1 MNDSIMKNSLMGP
14 VMIMAG
20 GTGGHVYP
28 ALAVADELMQRGVP
42 VVWMGTKKGIEARLV
57 PEAGIEVDW
66 LGMSGLRGKGI
77 LTLLLAPMKI
87 IMACYQAM
95 KIIRKRKPSVILGMG
110 GFVSAPGGVMARL
123 TRVPL
128 LIHEQNAVPGM
139 SNRILSKIASKVME
153 AFPNS
158 FKTQAVHVG
167 NPVRRSITTL
177 SSPQQR
183 NKEREG
189 ALRILVF
196 GGSLGA
202 ARLNEIVPQACAEIL
217 KNAEL
222 KIKHQAGPG
231 NFDQTRMNYAQLRIK
246 AEVLE
251 YIDNM
256 EAMYAWADLV
266 ICRSGAM
273 TVSEL
278 AAAGVASILV
288 PYPFAVDDH
297 QTFNAKYLSDAGAAI
312 LIKQDELNVESL
324 VDVLKNMS
332 RDKTLEMANI
342 ARKLGM
348 PESTKLVA
356 EACLMAGG
364 YDVN

>member
-1 MNDSIMKNSLMGP
+1 MRP

-28 ALAVADELMQRGVP
+28 ALAVADELKQRGVP

-57 PEAGIEVDW
+57 PEAGIDVDW
-66 LGMSGLRGKGI
+66 LGMSGLRGKG
-77 LTLLLAPMKI
+77 LFTLLLAPLKI
-87 IMACYQAM
+87 IMACYQAV
-95 KIIRKRKPSVILGMG
+95 KILHKRKPSVVLGMG
-110 GFVSAPGGVMARL
+110 GFVSAPGGLMAWV
-123 TRVPL
+123 TRTPL

-139 SNRILSKIASKVME
+139 SNRMLSRIANKVME
-153 AFPNS
+153 AFPGG
-158 FKTQAVHVG
+158 FKTETVHVG
-167 NPVRRSITTL
+167 NPVRRSITSL

-183 NKEREG
+183 NKERDG

-202 ARLNEIVPQACAEIL
+202 ARLNEIVPQACAKIL
-217 KNAEL
+217 QDREL

-231 NFDQTRMNYAQLRIK
+231 NFDQTRLNYSHLKIK

-251 YIDNM
+251 YIDDM
-256 EAMYAWADLV
+256 ESMYSWADLV
-266 ICRSGAM
+266 ICRAGAM

-278 AAAGVASILV
+278 AAAGVASVLV
-288 PYPFAVDDH
+288 PYPYAVDDH
-297 QTFNAKYLSDAGAAI
+297 QTYNAKYLSDAGAAI
-312 LIKQDELNVESL
+312 LLNQNDLNVDTL
-324 VDVLKNMS
+324 VDVLKDMD
-332 RDKTLEMANI
+332 REKTLEMANK
-342 ARKLGM
+342 ARQLGM

>member
-1 MNDSIMKNSLMGP
+1 MSETLTRP
-14 VMIMAG
+14 FMILAG

-28 ALAVADELMQRGVP
+28 ALAVADELRLRGVP

-57 PEAGIEVDW
+57 PEAGIDVDW
-66 LGMSGLRGKGI
+66 LGMSGLRGKGVI
-77 LTLLLAPMKI
+77 TLLLAPMKI
-87 IMACYQAM
+87 IMACYQAI

-110 GFVSAPGGVMARL
+110 GFVSAPGGVMAWL

-158 FKTQAVHVG
+158 FHTRAEYVG
-167 NPVRRSITTL
+167 NPVRRSITSL
-177 SSPQQR
+177 ASPQQR
-183 NKEREG
+183 NKNREG

-202 ARLNEIVPQACAEIL
+202 ARLNEIVPQACATII
-217 KNAEL
+217 KDGEL

-231 NFDQTRMNYAQLRIK
+231 NFDQTRLNYAQLRVK

-256 EAMYAWADLV
+256 EVMYAWADLV

-273 TVSEL
+273 TIAEL
-278 AAAGVASILV
+278 AAAGVASVLV
-288 PYPFAVDDH
+288 PYPYAVDDH

-312 LIKQDELNVESL
+312 LIKQDDLSVDSQ
-324 VDVLKNMS
+324 VDVLKNMN
-332 RDKTLEMANI
+332 REKTLEMANI

-348 PESTKLVA
+348 PESTRLVA

-364 YDVN
+364 NDVN

>member
-1 MNDSIMKNSLMGP
+1 MSVSLSGP

-28 ALAVADELMQRGVP
+28 ALAVADELIQRGVP

-57 PEAGIEVDW
+57 PEAGIDVDW
-66 LGMSGLRGKGI
+66 LGMSGLRGKGV

-87 IMACYQAM
+87 IMACYQAL

-110 GFVSAPGGVMARL
+110 GFVSAPGGVMAWL

-139 SNRILSKIASKVME
+139 SNRILSKISSKVME

-158 FKTQAVHVG
+158 FKVAAEYVG
-167 NPVRRSITTL
+167 NPVRHSITTL
-177 SSPQQR
+177 ALPQQR
-183 NKEREG
+183 NKNREG

-202 ARLNEIVPQACAEIL
+202 ARLNELVPQACANFL
-217 KNAEL
+217 KEGEL
-222 KIKHQAGPG
+222 EIKHQAGPG
-231 NFDQTRMNYAQLRIK
+231 NFDQTRLNYSQLRVK

-256 EAMYAWADLV
+256 EAMYAWADVV

-278 AAAGVASILV
+278 AAAGVASVLV

-297 QTFNAKYLSDAGAAI
+297 QTFNAKFLSDAGAAV
-312 LIKQDELNVESL
+312 LIKQDELNVDRL
-324 VDVLKNMS
+324 VDVLKNMN

-342 ARKLGM
+342 ARKLGK
-348 PESTKLVA
+348 PESTRLVA

>member
-1 MNDSIMKNSLMGP
+1 MNRELMRP

-28 ALAVADELMQRGVP
+28 ALAVADELKQRGVP

-57 PEAGIEVDW
+57 PDAGIEVEW
-66 LGMSGLRGKGI
+66 LGMSGLRGKGA
-77 LTLLLAPMKI
+77 LTLLFAPVKI
-87 IMACYQAM
+87 IMACYQALR
-95 KIIRKRKPSVILGMG
+95 ILQKRKPSVVLGMG
-110 GFVSAPGGVMARL
+110 GFVSAPGGLMAWL
-123 TRVPL
+123 SRVPL

-139 SNRILSKIASKVME
+139 SNRLLSKFADKVMA

-158 FKTQAVHVG
+158 FKTESIHVG
-167 NPVRRSITTL
+167 NPVRRAITSL
-177 SSPQQR
+177 SSPEQR
-183 NKEREG
+183 NKERHG
-189 ALRILVF
+189 ALRILIF

-202 ARLNEIVPQACAEIL
+202 ARLNEIVPQACAGIL
-217 KNAEL
+217 NEREL
-222 KIKHQAGPG
+222 LIKHQAGPG
-231 NFDQTRMNYAQLRIK
+231 NFDQTRLNYAHLKVK

-256 EAMYAWADLV
+256 ESMYSWADLV
-266 ICRSGAM
+266 ICRAGAM
-273 TVSEL
+273 TIAEL

-288 PYPFAVDDH
+288 PYPYAVDDH

-312 LIKQDELNVESL
+312 LLKQEDLSVEAL
-324 VDVLKNMS
+324 VDVLKKMD
-332 RDKTLEMANI
+332 REKTLEMANK
-342 ARKLGM
+342 ARQLGM

-356 EACLMAGG
+356 EVCLVAGG

>member
-1 MNDSIMKNSLMGP
+1 MSNELTRP

-28 ALAVADELMQRGVP
+28 ALAVAEELMLRGIP

-77 LTLLLAPMKI
+77 LTLLLAPLKI
-87 IMACYQAM
+87 ILACYQAL
-95 KIIRKRKPSVILGMG
+95 KILAKRKPAVVLGMG
-110 GFVSAPGGVMARL
+110 GFVSAPGGVMAWL

-139 SNRILSKIASKVME
+139 SNRILAKLANKVME

-158 FKTQAVHVG
+158 FATKSIHVG
-167 NPVRRSITTL
+167 NPVR
-177 SSPQQR
+177 
-183 NKEREG
+183 KEIAGLPTPTERFAERTG

-202 ARLNEIVPQACAEIL
+202 ARLNEIVPQACAKLID
-217 KNAEL
+217 KKEL
-222 KIKHQAGPG
+222 VIKHQTGAG
-231 NFDQTRMNYAQLRIK
+231 NFEQTQANYTHLGVK
-246 AEVLE
+246 AEVFE
-251 YIDNM
+251 YIDAM
-256 EAMYAWADLV
+256 PEMYAWADLV
-266 ICRSGAM
+266 ICRAGAM
-273 TVSEL
+273 TIAEL

-288 PYPFAVDDH
+288 PYPHAVDDH
-297 QTFNAKYLSDAGAAI
+297 QTYNAKYLSDVGAGI
-312 LIKQDELNVESL
+312 LLSQKDLNIDSLTRVIGSIDRKTALTMSNKAKQQGIPD
-324 VDVLKNMS
+324 
-332 RDKTLEMANI
+332 
-342 ARKLGM
+342 
-348 PESTKLVA
+348 STMRVA
-356 EACLMAGG
+356 EACLIAGG

>member
-1 MNDSIMKNSLMGP
+1 MSDSINGP

-28 ALAVADELMQRGVP
+28 ALAVADELLQRGVP

-57 PEAGIEVDW
+57 PEAGIDVDW
-66 LGMSGLRGKGI
+66 LGMSGVRGKGI

-87 IMACYQAM
+87 VMACYQAI

-110 GFVSAPGGVMARL
+110 GFVSAPGGLMAWL

-139 SNRILSKIASKVME
+139 SNRILSKISSKVME

-158 FKTQAVHVG
+158 FKVGAEHVG

-177 SSPQQR
+177 ASPQQR
-183 NKEREG
+183 NKNREG

-202 ARLNEIVPQACAEIL
+202 ARLNELVPQACANIL
-217 KNAEL
+217 KDNEL

-231 NFDQTRMNYAQLRIK
+231 NFDQTRLNYAQLSVK

-278 AAAGVASILV
+278 AAAGVASVLV
-288 PYPFAVDDH
+288 PYPYAVDDH
-297 QTFNAKYLSDAGAAI
+297 QTFNAKYLSDAGAAV
-312 LIKQDELNVESL
+312 LIKQDELSVDML
-324 VDVLKNMS
+324 VDVLKKMN
-332 RDKTLEMANI
+332 REKTLEMANI

-348 PESTKLVA
+348 PESTSLVA

>member
-1 MNDSIMKNSLMGP
+1 MSETLNGP

-28 ALAVADELMQRGVP
+28 ALAVADELKQRGVP

-77 LTLLLAPMKI
+77 FTLLLAPIKI
-87 IMACYQAM
+87 AMACYQAIN
-95 KIIRKRKPSVILGMG
+95 IIRKRKPSVILGMG
-110 GFVSAPGGVMARL
+110 GFVSAPGGVMAWL

-139 SNRILSKIASKVME
+139 SNRILSKLANKVMQ

-158 FKTQAVHVG
+158 FKNKAEHVG
-167 NPVRRSITTL
+167 NPVRRSITSL

-183 NKEREG
+183 NKERDG
-189 ALRILVF
+189 ALRVLVF

-202 ARLNEIVPQACAEIL
+202 ARLNEIVPQACANIL
-217 KNAEL
+217 KTSEL
-222 KIKHQAGPG
+222 QIKHQAGPG
-231 NFDQTRMNYAQLRIK
+231 NFDQTRLNYAQLRVK
-246 AEVLE
+246 VEVLE

-266 ICRSGAM
+266 ICRAGAM
-273 TVSEL
+273 TISEL
-278 AAAGVASILV
+278 AAAGVASVLV

-297 QTFNAKYLSDAGAAI
+297 QTFNAKYLSDAGAAV
-312 LIKQDELNVESL
+312 LIKQDDLNVDNL
-324 VDVLKNMS
+324 VNVLKNMS
-332 RDKTLEMANI
+332 REKTLEMANI

-356 EACLMAGG
+356 EACLLAGG

>member
-1 MNDSIMKNSLMGP
+1 MNNKINASLMRP

-28 ALAVADELMQRGVP
+28 ALAVADELKQRGVP

-57 PEAGIEVDW
+57 PAAGIEVDW

-77 LTLLLAPMKI
+77 LTLLLAPLKI
-87 IMACYQAM
+87 VMACYQAT
-95 KIIRKRKPSVILGMG
+95 KILHRRRPTVVLGMG
-110 GFVSAPGGVMARL
+110 GFVSAPGGLMAWL

-139 SNRILSKIASKVME
+139 SNRLLAKIANKVMA

-158 FKTQAVHVG
+158 FNSASNHVG
-167 NPVRRSITTL
+167 NPVRKSITRLQT
-177 SSPQQR
+177 PEQR
-183 NKEREG
+183 NKERQG

-202 ARLNEIVPQACAEIL
+202 ARLNEIVPQACAVLL
-217 KNAEL
+217 KEREL
-222 KIKHQAGPG
+222 EIKHQAGPG
-231 NFDQTRMNYAQLRIK
+231 NFDQTRLNYAHLNIK
-246 AEVLE
+246 AEVVE

-256 EAMYAWADLV
+256 EAMYSWADLV
-266 ICRSGAM
+266 ICRAGAM
-273 TVSEL
+273 TIAEL

-288 PYPFAVDDH
+288 PYPYAVDDH
-297 QTFNAKYLSDAGAAI
+297 QTSNAKYLSDADAAI
-312 LIKQDELNVESL
+312 LLKQESL
-324 VDVLKNMS
+324 SVDTLVEILKTMN
-332 RDKTLEMANI
+332 REKTLEMANK
-342 ARKLGM
+342 ARQLGM

-356 EACLMAGG
+356 QACLIAGG